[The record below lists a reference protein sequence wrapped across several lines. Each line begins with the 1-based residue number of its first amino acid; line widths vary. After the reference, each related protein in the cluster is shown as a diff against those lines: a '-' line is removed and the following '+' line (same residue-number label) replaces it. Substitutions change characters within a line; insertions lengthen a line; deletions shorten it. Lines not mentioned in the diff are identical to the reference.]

1 MGMRGAAARLGLG
14 LGGAI
19 ARDLKHHKN
28 MMMIKKVSSSFSPI
42 FFIRKSSSAS
52 SSVTEKGGT
61 GLSSDKWLYLYF
73 NEHYAHENVNGPSSS
88 GTKYPIRAIKL
99 SYLLSPTKTD
109 YEHSKLTEAVRTF
122 RNYNSSLDRN
132 WAGHFSSQILFTL
145 PKFTRSYASDGGN
158 NEICPLET
166 QMGRED
172 DHQNPKLKKAI
183 KRLKKGGQ
191 EFLFLEELPDGK
203 LYSLYPKI
211 RAEESERFQVLD
223 TTRKGRKKWLPLEA
237 PPPLNH
243 DARLTGLFPWPT
255 FIGVPVG
262 TKVLVWY
269 PGREGAY
276 CFDVTQPEKG
286 WLETAPS
293 LGSCIP
299 SLNCFHPLFVEHEH
313 EPGGNNQFLMFSFD
327 PYAHDTVKVFLLS
340 PNWDT
345 FQPLNQPLVL
355 PKLPFHFWD
364 DPEASLEYHFVHL
377 GPQKVCLVLH
387 SFFFPISD
395 LDDCRHLSAAQVE
408 KIQFGG
414 RNKGDVVF
422 ITFEYE
428 ITNLESLEIQYRVLT
443 TRHYEYTHKRASR
456 GLVTQTI
463 MAELAHAAVV

>member
-28 MMMIKKVSSSFSPI
+28 MMMIKKVSSSFFPI
-42 FFIRKSSSAS
+42 LFIRKSSGAS

-61 GLSSDKWLYLYF
+61 GSSSDKWLYLYF

-88 GTKYPIRAIKL
+88 GTKYPHSRHQMS

-132 WAGHFSSQILFTL
+132 WAVST
-145 PKFTRSYASDGGN
+145 
-158 NEICPLET
+158 
-166 QMGRED
+166 
-172 DHQNPKLKKAI
+172 
-183 KRLKKGGQ
+183 
-191 EFLFLEELPDGK
+191 
-203 LYSLYPKI
+203 PKI

-286 WLETAPS
+286 WLETRTIFGKLHS
-293 LGSCIP
+293 LSQLL
-299 SLNCFHPLFVEHEH
+299 SPLFVEHEH
-313 EPGGNNQFLMFSFD
+313 EPGGNNHFLMFSFD
-327 PYAHDTVKVFLLS
+327 PYAHDTVKSFS
-340 PNWDT
+340 CPPNWDT
-345 FQPLNQPLVL
+345 FQSVNQPLASSVPRRRWQSRRRFPKPDATVAAVILASGCPNHKHPRDSLSTPPDPSIQPVL
-355 PKLPFHFWD
+355 LSCCYFSTAGFLTPPSHRHSPAKS
-364 DPEASLEYHFVHL
+364 ASLSLRLSRALSSGGAGGARL
-377 GPQKVCLVLH
+377 G
-387 SFFFPISD
+387 
-395 LDDCRHLSAAQVE
+395 
-408 KIQFGG
+408 
-414 RNKGDVVF
+414 N
-422 ITFEYE
+422 
-428 ITNLESLEIQYRVLT
+428 
-443 TRHYEYTHKRASR
+443 
-456 GLVTQTI
+456 
-463 MAELAHAAVV
+463 